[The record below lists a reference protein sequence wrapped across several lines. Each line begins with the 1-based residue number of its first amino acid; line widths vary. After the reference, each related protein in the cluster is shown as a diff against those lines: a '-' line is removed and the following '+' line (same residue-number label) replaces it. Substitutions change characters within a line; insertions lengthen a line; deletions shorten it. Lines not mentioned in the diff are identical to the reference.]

1 MKSILILGASGYMGR
16 AFLDEARAGGHSVTT
31 LARKEVDYT
40 RFEVLLEHLRQTKPD
55 FLINAAGYA
64 GIPNVDAC
72 EVARAETLLGNVL
85 LPQTIAHACVATGT
99 PWLHVSTGCL
109 YDGAFLQ
116 RDGRWTLEKNLSTA
130 PERAAFERDPTLVRG
145 FTETDVPNFSF
156 RQPPCSFFGGSKAL
170 AEEAIANVGR
180 SYVLRLRMPFDQFDS
195 PRNLLTKLQR
205 YPKLYDNFNS
215 ISHRGDFAHAGLALW
230 ERGAPYGLYHVTNP
244 GFVSTRQIARLIERF
259 LPPARAFAFWE
270 NDEEFYQQGV
280 KAPRTNC
287 VLDTTK
293 LAGTGIQLRPV
304 EEALEDSLRRWH
316 SAAAQPPIHT
326 VNL

>member
-1 MKSILILGASGYMGR
+1 MKRILILGASGYMGR
-16 AFLDEARAGGHSVTT
+16 AFLEEAHARGHEVTAC
-31 LARKEVDYT
+31 ARREVDYT
-40 RFEVLLEHLRQTKPD
+40 RLEVLQEYLRQTRPD

-64 GIPNVDAC
+64 GLPNVDAC

-85 LPQTIAHACVATGT
+85 LPQTIAHACLATET
-99 PWLHVSTGCL
+99 PWLHISTGCL

-116 RDGRWTLEKNLSTA
+116 RDGGWVLEKNLSTA
-130 PERAAFERDPTLVRG
+130 PERAAFERDPSLLRG
-145 FTETDVPNFSF
+145 FAETDAPNFSF

-215 ISHRGDFAHAGLALW
+215 ISHRGDFARAGLALW
-230 ERGAPYGLYHVTNP
+230 ERSAPYGLYHVTNP
-244 GFVSTRQIARLIERF
+244 GFVSTRQIALLIERF
-259 LPPARAFAFWE
+259 LQPARAFAFWE
-270 NDEEFYQQGV
+270 NDEEFYRQGV

-293 LAGTGIQLRPV
+293 LAGAGIQLRPV
-304 EEALEDSLRRWH
+304 EVALEDSLRRWH
-316 SAAAQPPIHT
+316 SAAAQPPIHAAH
-326 VNL
+326 L